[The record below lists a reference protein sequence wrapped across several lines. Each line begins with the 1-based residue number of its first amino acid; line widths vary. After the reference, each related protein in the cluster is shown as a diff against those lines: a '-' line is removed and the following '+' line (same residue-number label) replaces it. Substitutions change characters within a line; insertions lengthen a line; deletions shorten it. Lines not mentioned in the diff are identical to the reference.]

1 MLRIAVP
8 NKGSLADS
16 SVQILTEAGYRQ
28 RTDSRDLVLIDN
40 DNSVEFYY
48 LRPRDIAV
56 YVGSGELEA
65 GITGRDLLIDS
76 AAEADEILSL
86 DFGASTFR
94 FAGPTDQNWSVQD
107 FAGKRVAK
115 AYPGLVEHSL
125 AALGVK
131 AQIVRLDGA
140 VESSV
145 RLGVA
150 DVIADVVSTGNTLRQ
165 AGLKIFGD
173 PILTSE
179 AVVIARKNAAVPTEL
194 EVLIRR
200 LQGVVPA
207 RRYVLLDYD
216 IPKDLVEKACAI
228 TPGLE
233 SPTISPLQKHDW
245 VAVRAMVLRKETN
258 QVMDELWAAASTTIG
273 FALNAMLN
281 PAMAIMSRSFAPSPI
296 ATVFSIATPLALENS
311 RNAAALAARSIT
323 GPINCPVRT
332 PSAISSLLAL

>member
-1 MLRIAVP
+1 
-8 NKGSLADS
+8 
-16 SVQILTEAGYRQ
+16 
-28 RTDSRDLVLIDN
+28 LIDP

-76 AAEADEILSL
+76 AAEAEEILSL
-86 DFGASTFR
+86 DFGGSTFR
-94 FAGPTDQNWSVQD
+94 FAAPVGKEWQVGDIS
-107 FAGKRVAK
+107 GKRIAT

-125 AALGVK
+125 NQLGVSAK
-131 AQIVRLDGA
+131 IVRLDGA

-150 DVIADVVSTGNTLRQ
+150 DMIADVVSTGNTLRQ
-165 AGLKIFGD
+165 AGLQVFGD

-179 AVVIARKNAAVPTEL
+179 AVLIKRAGTTLPDGL
-194 EVLIRR
+194 EVLVRR
-200 LQGVVPA
+200 LQGVVTA

-216 IPKDLVEKACAI
+216 VPKSLVEKACAI

-233 SPTISPLQKHDW
+233 SPTISPLQKADW

-258 QVMDELWAAASTTIG
+258 LVMDELWALG
-273 FALNAMLN
+273 
-281 PAMAIMSRSFAPSPI
+281 
-296 ATVFSIATPLALENS
+296 
-311 RNAAALAARSIT
+311 ARGILVT
-323 GPINCPVRT
+323 DIHACR
-332 PSAISSLLAL
+332 L